1 MERARWIVHAIEEPG
16 GPRCHG
22 HHVIRTIIINDLQ
35 WRHRDLL
42 AADARK
48 TAAVVVGMVVL
59 RERLI
64 EIGAVAGEIRDVA
77 HGEIEAAAGE
87 FGDAALGEIGAVD
100 GEMGTK
106 TVFALEL
113 FPLFP

>member
-1 MERARWIVHAIEEPG
+1 MGIRALVKG
-16 GPRCHG
+16 GDSNGGKLASPPAFF
-22 HHVIRTIIINDLQ
+22 
-35 WRHRDLL
+35 

-59 RERLI
+59 SERLI

-87 FGDAALGEIGAVD
+87 FGDAAPGEIGAVD
-100 GEMGTK
+100 GEKGTK